1 MRKTLKMFLY
11 LIIGAAVGL
20 LISSTARSI
29 GGDVSTDR
37 FYLGVSIT
45 TTIVAAFLI
54 VLGIFQYR
62 RLLTVAKDYVKYMD
76 EDSYDK
82 YRYNKHNEIQ
92 IYGVIGFVLSLVSLA
107 IPLITYF
114 NLSVLLFSFIVYI
127 VSIIF
132 LTRTTKLINKL
143 YPERNLPQP
152 SDKNYTDKLLLASDE
167 GERHIMTTAL
177 YKTFSLTQ
185 VGIFVGIL
193 LLIAYSML
201 TGESQIFSIII
212 LGILMI
218 ITNTKYYS
226 EIKEK

>member
-1 MRKTLKMFLY
+1 MILY

-20 LISSTARSI
+20 LVSITAQNI

-37 FYLGVSIT
+37 FYLSVSIT

-62 RLLTVAKDYVKYMD
+62 RLLTVAKDYTESMD

-82 YRYNKHNEIQ
+82 YRYNKYNEIQ
-92 IYGVIGFVLSLVSLA
+92 IYGVIGFVLSLISLA
-107 IPLITYF
+107 IPLVIMNTYF
-114 NLSVLLFSFIVYI
+114 SLPTFLFTFIVYI

-132 LTRTTKLINKL
+132 LTRTTKLITKL

-177 YKTFSLTQ
+177 YKTFSFTQ
-185 VGIFVGIL
+185 VGIFFGIL
-193 LLIAYSML
+193 LLIVYSML

-212 LGILMI
+212 LGIIMI
-218 ITNTKYYS
+218 ISNTKYYS

>member
-1 MRKTLKMFLY
+1 MILY

-20 LISSTARSI
+20 LISITAQNI
-29 GGDVSTDR
+29 GGEIYTNR
-37 FYLGVSIT
+37 FYIWISVISAIGATL
-45 TTIVAAFLI
+45 LI
-54 VLGIFQYR
+54 VLGIFQYH
-62 RLLTVAKDYVKYMD
+62 RLLKVAKNHTKYMD

-82 YRYNKHNEIQ
+82 YRYNKYNEIQ
-92 IYGVIGFVLSLVSLA
+92 IYGVIGFVLSLISLA
-107 IPLITYF
+107 IPLVIMNTYF
-114 NLSVLLFSFIVYI
+114 SLSIFLSTFVVYI
-127 VSIIF
+127 GSIIF
-132 LTRTTKLINKL
+132 LTQTTKLINKL

-177 YKTFSLTQ
+177 YKTFSFTQ
-185 VGIFVGIL
+185 VGIFFGIL

-212 LGILMI
+212 LGIIMI
-218 ITNTKYYS
+218 ISNTKYYS

>member
-1 MRKTLKMFLY
+1 MKKTLKIILY

-20 LISSTARSI
+20 LVSSTARSI

-37 FYLGVSIT
+37 FYMWVSIIT
-45 TTIVAAFLI
+45 AIVAALFI
-54 VLGIFQYR
+54 ILGVFQYR
-62 RLLTVAKDYVKYMD
+62 RVLSVAKDYLKYMD

-92 IYGVIGFVLSLVSLA
+92 IYSIIGFVLSLVSLA
-107 IPLITYF
+107 IPLITYY
-114 NLSVLLFSFIVYI
+114 NLPVILFSSTVYI
-127 VSIIF
+127 MSLIF
-132 LTRTTKLINKL
+132 LIKTTRLVSKL

-167 GERHIMTTAL
+167 EERHIMTTAL

-193 LLIAYSML
+193 ILITYSML
-201 TGESQIFSIII
+201 TGESQIFSIIV
-212 LGILMI
+212 LGLLMI
-218 ITNTKYYS
+218 VSNMKYYS

>member
-1 MRKTLKMFLY
+1 
-11 LIIGAAVGL
+11 
-20 LISSTARSI
+20 
-29 GGDVSTDR
+29 
-37 FYLGVSIT
+37 
-45 TTIVAAFLI
+45 
-54 VLGIFQYR
+54 
-62 RLLTVAKDYVKYMD
+62 
-76 EDSYDK
+76 
-82 YRYNKHNEIQ
+82 
-92 IYGVIGFVLSLVSLA
+92 
-107 IPLITYF
+107 
-114 NLSVLLFSFIVYI
+114 VLLFSFIVYI

>member
-1 MRKTLKMFLY
+1 MKKTLKMILY

-20 LISSTARSI
+20 L
-29 GGDVSTDR
+29 
-37 FYLGVSIT
+37 VSIT
-45 TTIVAAFLI
+45 AQNIGGEIYTDCFYIWVSIISAIGATFLI
-54 VLGIFQYR
+54 ILGFFQYH
-62 RLLTVAKDYVKYMD
+62 RLLKVAKDHTKYMD

-82 YRYNKHNEIQ
+82 YRYNKFNEVQ
-92 IYGVIGFVLSLVSLA
+92 IYSIIGFVLSLISLG

-114 NLSVLLFSFIVYI
+114 NLPVILFSLIVYLI
-127 VSIIF
+127 AVVF
-132 LTRTTKLINKL
+132 LTRTTKLVNKL

-167 GERHIMTTAL
+167 GERHIMTSAL

-185 VGIFVGIL
+185 VGIFFGIL
-193 LLIAYSML
+193 LLIVYSML

-212 LGILMI
+212 LGIIMI
-218 ITNTKYYS
+218 LSNTKYYS

>member
-1 MRKTLKMFLY
+1 ML
-11 LIIGAAVGL
+11 
-20 LISSTARSI
+20 S
-29 GGDVSTDR
+29 
-37 FYLGVSIT
+37 
-45 TTIVAAFLI
+45 
-54 VLGIFQYR
+54 
-62 RLLTVAKDYVKYMD
+62 VAKDYLKYMD

-92 IYGVIGFVLSLVSLA
+92 IYSIIGFVLSLVSLA
-107 IPLITYF
+107 IPLITYY
-114 NLSVLLFSFIVYI
+114 NLPVILFSSTVYI
-127 VSIIF
+127 MSLIF
-132 LTRTTKLINKL
+132 LIKTTRLVSKL

-193 LLIAYSML
+193 ILIAYSML
-201 TGESQIFSIII
+201 TGESQIFSIIV
-212 LGILMI
+212 LGLLMI
-218 ITNTKYYS
+218 VSNMKYYS

>member
-1 MRKTLKMFLY
+1 MKKTLKMILY

-20 LISSTARSI
+20 LVSITAQNI
-29 GGDVSTDR
+29 GGEIYTDR
-37 FYLGVSIT
+37 FYIWVSI
-45 TTIVAAFLI
+45 ISAIGAAFLI
-54 VLGIFQYR
+54 ILGVFQYR
-62 RLLTVAKDYVKYMD
+62 RLLKVAKNHTKYMD

-82 YRYNKHNEIQ
+82 YRYNKHNETQ
-92 IYGVIGFVLSLVSLA
+92 IYGIIGFVLSLISLA

-114 NLSVLLFSFIVYI
+114 NLPVMLFSVIVYFTA
-127 VSIIF
+127 VIF
-132 LTRTTKLINKL
+132 LTRTTKLVNKL

-185 VGIFVGIL
+185 VVIFFGIL
-193 LLIAYSML
+193 LLIVYSML

-212 LGILMI
+212 LGIIMI
-218 ITNTKYYS
+218 ISNTKYYS

>member
-1 MRKTLKMFLY
+1 MKKTLKIVLY

-20 LISSTARSI
+20 LVSSTARSI

-37 FYLGVSIT
+37 FYMWVSIIT
-45 TTIVAAFLI
+45 AIVAALFI
-54 VLGIFQYR
+54 ILGVFQYR
-62 RLLTVAKDYVKYMD
+62 RVLSVAKDYLKYMD

-92 IYGVIGFVLSLVSLA
+92 IYSIIGFVLSLVSLA
-107 IPLITYF
+107 IPLITYY
-114 NLSVLLFSFIVYI
+114 NLPVILFSSTVYI
-127 VSIIF
+127 MSLIF
-132 LTRTTKLINKL
+132 LIKTTRLVSKL

-193 LLIAYSML
+193 ILIAYSML
-201 TGESQIFSIII
+201 TGESQIFSIIV
-212 LGILMI
+212 LGLLMI
-218 ITNTKYYS
+218 VSNMKYYS